1 MLGTLYVVISSSKEE
16 DYQKVKEELLEIY
29 PDFSVSPY
37 KESQMEKDAVEFFA
51 TCQITKEKARR
62 AENLRLSRIAS
73 IGKLRKE
80 IALNRTFKEKV
91 LDYHK
96 TVHIPFVPD
105 SGWCG
110 FNRVVH
116 GGLIAAVLDEAMAW
130 VVHEKM
136 GDWAFTVDFHL
147 RYKKAVEP
155 GKEYHAVAGV
165 LEIGRKIT
173 TEAKLYDP
181 EGKLAAVA
189 DAVFLPG
196 KGAARQQ
203 AG

>member
-1 MLGTLYVVISSSKEE
+1 MQDNLMLTPLPGSSGCFVCDNRGVNDRTLGLKIYWNDE
-16 DYQKVKEELLEIY
+16 D
-29 PDFSVSPY
+29 
-37 KESQMEKDAVEFFA
+37 
-51 TCQITKEKARR
+51 
-62 AENLRLSRIAS
+62 
-73 IGKLRKE
+73 
-80 IALNRTFKEKV
+80 
-91 LDYHK
+91 K
-96 TVHIPFVPD
+96 TVHIPFTPD

-110 FNRVVH
+110 FSQVVH

-130 VVHEKM
+130 AVHEKL

-155 GKEYHAVAGV
+155 GKEYRAVAGV
-165 LEIGRKIT
+165 VEAGRKIT
-173 TEAKLYDP
+173 TEARLYDW
-181 EGKLAAVA
+181 EGKLTAVA